1 MKKDRELID
10 LEEQL
15 RHLKSTGKQDPYVA
29 REIEDLKKEIRNLK
43 KNKDGRK

>member
-1 MKKDRELID
+1 MKKDKELIH

-15 RHLKSTGKQDPYVA
+15 RHLKTTGKGDPYTA
-29 REIEDLKKEIRNLK
+29 REIEELKSEIRNLK